1 MRDGS
6 AESSSPRPADD
17 RRPVAVGL
25 ILWLIATVVVATVSA
40 VREVPPGA
48 LWTCI
53 AGLLL
58 GIAGLVYSARRP
70 R

>member
-1 MRDGS
+1 MENEPVERRVGG
-6 AESSSPRPADD
+6 AADD

-25 ILWLIATVVVATVSA
+25 VLWLIATVVVATVSA
-40 VREVPPGA
+40 VREVPTGV

-53 AGLLL
+53 AGLIL
-58 GIAGLVYSARRP
+58 GIAGLVYITRRS